1 MKKII
6 LKNLIVISTLTLFS
20 TSLVSANDKINIT
33 ISHILTQI
41 IQGNNMDHKEVVTN
55 DVKSISHN
63 FALNIIDNVFNDSS
77 YILDGASSYARLE
90 VDEIYKCSLQGD
102 YKNKECR

>member
-1 MKKII
+1 MV
-6 LKNLIVISTLTLFS
+6 LLSLLFS
-20 TSLVSANDKINIT
+20 KIMIVSL
-33 ISHILTQI
+33 LL
-41 IQGNNMDHKEVVTN
+41 
-55 DVKSISHN
+55 N